1 MESTSM
7 KQNCVDSFDETT
19 ETVNILQHSS
29 SHVPTHI
36 LPKCKTSQEIFL
48 NEIISPSAKNYL
60 IIGKRGTGVTD
71 LALELAHKLTNKN
84 FIKSIYVYVNS
95 QPTQQQYQVNLSVIK
110 NIYSEF
116 NTSFTEA
123 LINKQKANPVNPILL
138 ILDDVISTNINNIKM
153 LDDIIT
159 NGRHYKIYTII
170 TLQYPM
176 QIKPALRA
184 NFDTVFAF
192 PDSVITHIKRIYEYY
207 FSFGDFLPFQKL
219 MVSLDN
225 SQCVCTTNTVE
236 NANKQIHI
244 YNPAPVINSQ
254 LENNFEK
261 KIFNYKSQLSNP
273 DNIFTNNFQEK
284 KQIILSAIK
293 TNNQLIA
300 QLMAQNASLNKLLE

>member
-1 MESTSM
+1 MESTSI

-19 ETVNILQHSS
+19 ETVNVLQHSS

-48 NEIISPSAKNYL
+48 DEIISQSAKNYL

-71 LALELAHKLTNKN
+71 LALDLAQKLTNKN

-95 QPTQQQYQVNLSVIK
+95 QPTQQQYQFNLSVVK

-123 LINKQKANPVNPILL
+123 LVNKQKANPVNPILL
-138 ILDDVISTNINNIKM
+138 VLDDVISTNINNIKM
-153 LDDIIT
+153 FDDIIK

-170 TLQYPM
+170 TMQYPM
-176 QIKPALRA
+176 QIKPDLRA
-184 NFDTVFAF
+184 NFDNVFVF

-207 FSFGDFLPFQKL
+207 FGFGDFLPFQKL

-225 SQCVCTTNTVE
+225 SQCVCTTNTMVH
-236 NANKQIHI
+236 ANKQIHI
-244 YNPAPVINSQ
+244 YKPAPVINSQ
-254 LENNFEK
+254 SQNNSEEK
-261 KIFNYKSQLSNP
+261 ISDYKFQLLNP
-273 DNIFTNNFQEK
+273 DNVFTKTTQEK
-284 KQIILSAIK
+284 KQVIIMAIK
-293 TNNQLIA
+293 TNNQIIA

>member
-1 MESTSM
+1 MESSSI
-7 KQNCVDSFDETT
+7 KQNCVSSFDETN
-19 ETVNILQHSS
+19 ETVNTLQHSS

-71 LALELAHKLTNKN
+71 LALDLAQKLTNKN
-84 FIKSIYVYVNS
+84 FVKSIYLYVNS
-95 QPTQQQYQVNLSVIK
+95 QPTQQQYQINLPAIK

-138 ILDDVISTNINNIKM
+138 ILDDVISRNINNIKM

-170 TLQYPM
+170 TMQYPI

-184 NFDTVFAF
+184 NFDNVFAF
-192 PDSVITHIKRIYEYY
+192 PDFLITHIKRIYEYY
-207 FSFGDFLPFQKL
+207 FSFGDFLPLQKL

-225 SQCVCTTNTVE
+225 SQCVCTINITGNL
-236 NANKQIHI
+236 NKQMHI
-244 YNPAPVINSQ
+244 YKPVPVINSQ
-254 LENNFEK
+254 LENNFEE
-261 KIFNYKSQLSNP
+261 KISNYKSQPSNQ
-273 DNIFTNNFQEK
+273 DNIFTNDIQEK

-300 QLMAQNASLNKLLE
+300 HLMAQNASLNKLLE